1 LASLLQQGA
10 VSKVK
15 VLHVNDSME
24 TRVDISKEALQRL
37 ANNAPEFSDQILEK
51 FGPLLSGLSAK
62 KEDHTPDLRWGVF
75 FYDAHGQE
83 IGSLFVDKFGQHGY
97 VNDQAVSFKMLT
109 SASDLAKCLHK
120 ITDIR
125 D

>member
-1 LASLLQQGA
+1 
-10 VSKVK
+10 
-15 VLHVNDSME
+15 
-24 TRVDISKEALQRL
+24 LQRL
-37 ANNAPEFSDQILEK
+37 ANNAPEFNDQILEK

-75 FYDAHGQE
+75 FYDAQGQE

-97 VNDQAVSFKMLT
+97 LNDQNVSFQT
-109 SASDLAKCLHK
+109 GASERNLAKRLHK
-120 ITDIR
+120 ITGIR